1 MSNVTREVL
10 RTALK
15 NKPKWFP
22 TDIAFGDRTQANW
35 KSQTKG
41 QNVTDPLEIINGLIE
56 MEDGD
61 IILDYICNKAG
72 GYFIGSEEI
81 TERSKCLHS
90 QVAKVFKAMS
100 NSVSTVVESAE
111 DHIITDKERAAIE
124 KSFNEFMKVGQQLL
138 NEVDKGMWQ

>member
-1 MSNVTREVL
+1 MSAETRDVI

-22 TDIAFGDRTQANW
+22 TDLAFGDRTQANW
-35 KSQTKG
+35 KSQAKG
-41 QNVTDPLEIINGLIE
+41 QNVADPLEIINGLIE

-61 IILDYICNKAG
+61 VIIDHICNKAG
-72 GYFIGSEEI
+72 GYFIGAAEI

-90 QVAKVFKAMS
+90 QVAKVFRAMS
-100 NSVSTVVESAE
+100 NSVSTVVDAAD

-124 KSFNEFMKVGQQLL
+124 KSFNKFMKVGQQLL